1 MLSLSPKVFS
11 SEQDRPGAALPGRGV
26 PCPPSA
32 RKRKRGGR
40 DAGTCISAQ
49 EPFLSCLSFS
59 KQPLPHRL
67 SAAVS
72 GREGV
77 SLQLGSTAQ
86 LSPFPGV
93 TFLISF
99 FLDYLFHALVRL
111 GKSIPRFP
119 LPCSLSRGLEGVISQ
134 LDFNY
139 PFADDDAEPRAA
151 AWAAGLSPPVSRPAV
166 PPCRTRH
173 LLKTD

>member
-1 MLSLSPKVFS
+1 M
-11 SEQDRPGAALPGRGV
+11 
-26 PCPPSA
+26 
-32 RKRKRGGR
+32 
-40 DAGTCISAQ
+40 CISAQ
-49 EPFLSCLSFS
+49 EPSPSCLSFS

-77 SLQLGSTAQ
+77 SLHLGSMTQ
-86 LSPFPGV
+86 LNPFPGV

-119 LPCSLSRGLEGVISQ
+119 LPCSLFSGFGGS
-134 LDFNY
+134 DF
-139 PFADDDAEPRAA
+139 P
-151 AWAAGLSPPVSRPAV
+151 AGF
-166 PPCRTRH
+166 
-173 LLKTD
+173 